1 MREVSLRPGCRVVT
15 PTVPIAR
22 THAGPSAQGQPA
34 VARPTGDLPL
44 AQACCDRWADGAGRP
59 ALLCPRPDGSAD
71 AVSFDALR
79 ATSSRLA
86 HVLRAQGVG
95 RRDRVAILLP
105 QGAETVVALL
115 AAWRIGAT
123 AVPLARMLDGP
134 ALAFRLQHAGAVALV
149 TDDAGL
155 AATAVLRPVLQ
166 ALRLLLCTDGA
177 RAGAL
182 SFWEEVGR
190 AADGSLDEAIAPED
204 PALILYTA
212 GPAGQVRGVLHAHR
226 ALHGQLPGVAAQHGG
241 FPREGDRMWT
251 PTDWAWRSGLFDAL
265 LPALWHGVAVLAA
278 PMPRFDAVRALGLMA
293 RHGVR
298 NAVLPVATLR
308 ALRGSGLPVP
318 DGMRLRSIA
327 TSGETPERALGAW
340 AEATLGA
347 ALRHGHGVAEC
358 NLVLTGCEGAL
369 PSGRPVPGHAL
380 AVIGQGGET
389 LPAWETGRLA
399 VKRDHPGVFLGYWDD
414 PQGSARMLDGDWMPT
429 GDLATMAEDGA
440 VLLPEA
446 DADAVA
452 PPGAGDGMGP
462 DDVEHCLR
470 RHPAVALA
478 AVIGPADALAGEDA
492 TAIIVPRGDATPGPA
507 LAEELR
513 DFMRASLFGHRYPRR
528 VAFAKVLPR
537 APEGRGALGS
547 AVGLGAQRG

>member
-1 MREVSLRPGCRVVT
+1 MLGALPRKGCRAVT
-15 PTVPIAR
+15 RPVPDA
-22 THAGPSAQGQPA
+22 PA
-34 VARPTGDLPL
+34 LAAPFREPPRLIGALPL
-44 AQACCDRWADGAGRP
+44 AAACCDRWADGTARP
-59 ALLCPRPDGSAD
+59 ALFSPRPDGGAE

-95 RRDRVAILLP
+95 RGDRVAILLP

-115 AAWRIGAT
+115 AAWRIGAI

-134 ALAFRLQHAGAVALV
+134 ALVFRLQHAGAVALV

-155 AATAVLRPVLQ
+155 AATAVLRPVLP

-182 SFWEEVGR
+182 SFWEEAGR
-190 AADGSLDEAIAPED
+190 AADGPLDEAIAPED

-212 GPAGQVRGVLHAHR
+212 GPAGQVRGVVHAHR
-226 ALHGQLPGVAAQHGG
+226 AVEGQLPGVAAQHGG
-241 FPREGDRMWT
+241 FPREGDRVWT

-278 PMPRFDAVRALGLMA
+278 PMARFDAARALGLMA
-293 RHGVR
+293 AHGVR

-308 ALRGSGLPVP
+308 TLRAAGLPAPEGV
-318 DGMRLRSIA
+318 RLRSIA
-327 TSGETPERALGAW
+327 TSGEAPDHALGAW

-347 ALRHGHGVAEC
+347 ALRHAHGVAEC

-369 PSGRPVPGHAL
+369 PSGRPVPGHEL
-380 AVIGQGGET
+380 AVIGQDGVT

-414 PQGSARMLDGDWMPT
+414 PQGSARMLDGPWMPT
-429 GDLATMAEDGA
+429 GDVAAMAEDGA
-440 VLLPEA
+440 VLLPET
-446 DADAVA
+446 DADALA
-452 PPGAGDGMGP
+452 PPGSGDGMGP

-478 AVIGPADALAGEDA
+478 AVIGPADALASEDA

-537 APEGRGALGS
+537 APESRGALGS